1 MLLKKYNVENVIGVR
16 RTYKFGDMAIKLN
29 ESVMKNADR
38 VIGHIKNNKALY
50 SKVVLLFALCMI
62 PTIRNMTGSNIVE
75 GIMYDFSQLSTTE
88 FLIKRAVKIS
98 LEYIRI
104 ILTYSTGILALAD
117 IAQSALEKVCA
128 MVK

>member
-1 MLLKKYNVENVIGVR
+1 MLIKKYNIENTIGVR

>member
-1 MLLKKYNVENVIGVR
+1 MLIKKYNVENTIGVR

-50 SKVVLLFALCMI
+50 AKVVLLFALCMI

>member
-1 MLLKKYNVENVIGVR
+1 MLLKKYNVENTIGVR

-50 SKVVLLFALCMI
+50 AKVVSLFALCMI

>member
-1 MLLKKYNVENVIGVR
+1 MLIKKYNVENTIGVR

-50 SKVVLLFALCMI
+50 TKVVLLFALCMI

-117 IAQSALEKVCA
+117 MAQSALEKVCA

>member
-1 MLLKKYNVENVIGVR
+1 MLIKKYNVENTIGVR

-50 SKVVLLFALCMI
+50 AKVVLLFALCMI
-62 PTIRNMTGSNIVE
+62 PTIRTAMGNNLVE
-75 GIMYDFSQLSTTE
+75 SIMYDFGQLNTTE
-88 FLIKRAVKIS
+88 FLIKRAVNIS

-104 ILTYSTGILALAD
+104 ILSYSTGILILAD
-117 IAQSALEKVCA
+117 IVQSALEKFCS
-128 MVK
+128 MVR